1 MSLIY
6 EKIQRHH
13 LPFLYELRFAAAGHP
28 IKAQHLPALQSEH
41 LLDDIRQDGGWIC
54 RADGLYIGYCLGVFS
69 PNPRVDGPYIRP
81 EYLGQ
86 GAGSELLQQ
95 VSEWFFGLG
104 AASIMLTTPP
114 ETVPFFEAK
123 GWFTAGTDLYGDSIL
138 ILTSAAFA
146 ARQPVS

>member
-1 MSLIY
+1 MSLTY
-6 EKIQRHH
+6 EKVQRHH

-28 IKAQHLPALQSEH
+28 IKAQHLPALERDN

-54 RADGLYIGYCLGVFS
+54 KSDGVYIGYCLGIFS

-86 GAGSELLQQ
+86 GAGTALLEQ
-95 VSEWFFGLG
+95 VTGWFFGLG
-104 AASIMLTTPP
+104 ATSIMLTAPP
-114 ETVPFFEAK
+114 QAVPFFERK
-123 GWFTAGTDLYGDSIL
+123 GWFTAGSDLYGDSML
-138 ILTSAAFA
+138 ILTHMAYG